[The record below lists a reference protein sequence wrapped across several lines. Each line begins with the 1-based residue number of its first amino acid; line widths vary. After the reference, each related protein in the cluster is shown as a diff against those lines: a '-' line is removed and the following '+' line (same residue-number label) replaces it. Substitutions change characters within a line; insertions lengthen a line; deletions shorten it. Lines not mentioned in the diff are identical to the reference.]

1 MSLFREGSSV
11 ALTVRVEMRAS
22 CGTPLG
28 KVSEFM
34 DVDSVFLVG
43 VEAPDRACDLGRGGD
58 GVLTEGSDSSDIGVV
73 GVEDANGVPVSVGGL
88 ILI

>member
-43 VEAPDRACDLGRGGD
+43 VEAPD
-58 GVLTEGSDSSDIGVV
+58 
-73 GVEDANGVPVSVGGL
+73 
-88 ILI
+88 